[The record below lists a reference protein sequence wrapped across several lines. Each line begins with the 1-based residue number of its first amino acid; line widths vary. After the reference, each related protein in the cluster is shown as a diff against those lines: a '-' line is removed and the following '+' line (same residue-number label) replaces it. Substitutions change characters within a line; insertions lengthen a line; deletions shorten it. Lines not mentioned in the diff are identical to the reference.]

1 VFLKTLSQVS
11 GVTCIEMAISGTPE
25 DIDEKHDYFM
35 GRAILA
41 ITDVAAPWIWPDSR
55 RSFLKA
61 PLLVAP

>member
-41 ITDVAAPWIWPDSR
+41 MAELAAAWI
-55 RSFLKA
+55 
-61 PLLVAP
+61 